1 MTILKFLVYIFCI
14 IAFVSGLYFYAVV
27 PASGKEGLTNKRG
40 QERPD
45 PNATQ
50 CADLLVRKGN
60 IFLLYNS
67 NIPAKDG
74 ENPLPFYS
82 LDEYIAY
89 LETQRKQG
97 FDCPVL
103 YLQMEND
110 AQGNDVYRIRP
121 SPFQQEGGNPQHI
134 DPALFPDGV
143 KLFAG
148 GHPINIVDANRDSG
162 YNTGTFQGFDPYGL
176 HVGEYTVLDAVHE
189 STANQPVSD
198 NPMDTNWGGI
208 RVTEGAVN
216 SGKYEDRYVARPIL
230 FTPKTNYIPGQGQ
243 LPPNELPDFL
253 KPRLG

>member
-1 MTILKFLVYIFCI
+1 MTILKFLVYIFVVV
-14 IAFVSGLYFYAVV
+14 AFLSGLYFYAVAN
-27 PASGKEGLTNKRG
+27 PLLEGLTNKRG

-45 PNATQ
+45 PADTG

-60 IFLLYNS
+60 ILLLYNS
-67 NIPAKDG
+67 KIPAKDG

-97 FDCPVL
+97 LDCPVL

-121 SPFQQEGGNPQHI
+121 SPFQQAGGVDTPV
-134 DPALFPDGV
+134 FPEGV
-143 KLFAG
+143 KLFADG
-148 GHPINIVDANRDSG
+148 NPINVVDASRDNG
-162 YNTGTFQGFDPYGL
+162 YNKGTFQGFDPYGL
-176 HVGEYTVLDAVHE
+176 HVGEYTTLDAIHD
-189 STANQPVSD
+189 STARQPVSD
-198 NPMDTNWGGI
+198 NPMDTNWGGV

-243 LPPNELPDFL
+243 LPPNELPEFL
-253 KPRLG
+253 KPRMG